1 MYIRTP
7 RRKHYRLDGRAGRL
21 PAINTIVY
29 SPPPPPP
36 PHAKRDRA
44 GGMSGPVAVVRFVC
58 VCVRVCACVRVDD
71 GFKRSE
77 EAYYTYMHTQ
87 TAH

>member
-29 SPPPPPP
+29 SPPP
-36 PHAKRDRA
+36 HAKRPRGRDEWA
-44 GGMSGPVAVVRFVC
+44 GRGGAVSVC
-58 VCVRVCACVRVDD
+58 VYA
-71 GFKRSE
+71 
-77 EAYYTYMHTQ
+77 
-87 TAH
+87 